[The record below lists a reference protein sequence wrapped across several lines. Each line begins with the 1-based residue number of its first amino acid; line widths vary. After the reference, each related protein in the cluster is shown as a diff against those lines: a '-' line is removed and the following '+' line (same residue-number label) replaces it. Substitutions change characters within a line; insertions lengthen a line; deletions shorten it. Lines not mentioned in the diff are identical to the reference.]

1 MRFEQLELAD
11 AWLIR
16 LEPARDNR
24 GHFART
30 FCEGEFAER
39 GLETRFPQHS
49 TSFTKNAGALRGL
62 HYQRSPDLEAKLVRC
77 TRGAVYD
84 VIVDLRGQSP
94 TFGRWAAVELTAD
107 SQTQLYIPRGF
118 AHGFQTLKNDTEL
131 LYLISTPYV
140 PGGAA
145 GIRYDDSTLAVQW
158 PLSVADISDRD
169 RTLPVFDGSAI
180 D

>member
-1 MRFEQLELAD
+1 
-11 AWLIR
+11 
-16 LEPARDNR
+16 
-24 GHFART
+24 
-30 FCEGEFAER
+30 
-39 GLETRFPQHS
+39 
-49 TSFTKNAGALRGL
+49 L

-84 VIVDLRGQSP
+84 VIVDLRGRSP

-158 PLSVADISDRD
+158 PLSVSDISDRD